1 MVPEHHKLRI
11 LQKIKTTNT
20 LENTINTVGR
30 SKQQNSCIK
39 SAEYIF
45 MSPVDTLNTTEQ
57 K

>member
-30 SKQQNSCIK
+30 SKQNSCIK

-45 MSPVDTLNTTEQ
+45 MSPVDTLNTTEP